1 MSSTNLNDLQG
12 YPEDVEVCA
21 AITKPANPTCNPGYN
36 PGTYA
41 AVVSDAPAIDVK
53 TPTDGL

>member
-1 MSSTNLNDLQG
+1 MANLNDLHG

-53 TPTDGL
+53 TPTDGE